1 MCAVLCQQPVFKVG
15 VVQLLR
21 ESGGVPRFI
30 PLLLFMVQ
38 RKESTLQAKLSV
50 MVSTCRP

>member
-1 MCAVLCQQPVFKVG
+1 MCAVLSQQPVFKVG

-50 MVSTCRP
+50 MVSPD